1 MENKETILKL
11 YELFILNGLNSTP
24 QYSEMLSSY
33 TELREELEQSLTE
46 EQKEKLQILE
56 ELQHNMNTEDNQQ
69 VFVEG
74 FSVATKLI
82 MESLNKDK

>member
-24 QYSEMLSSY
+24 QYSEMLSKY
-33 TELREELEQSLTE
+33 TELREELNQSLTK
-46 EQKEKLQILE
+46 EQKEKLDILE
-56 ELQHNMNTEDNQQ
+56 ELERNMNTEDNQQ